1 MGLTNFKI
9 KSAAIGKRHHDG
21 GGLYLTLSARYRGKW
36 TIRYM
41 INRKAKE
48 IGLGRYPE
56 LSLADARKKHFEA
69 RILIAE
75 GKDPLIERRK
85 ALAQTKRE
93 AFGAILNC
101 RRLDN

>member
-36 TIRYM
+36 TIRDM

-48 IGLGRYPE
+48 IGLGQYPE
-56 LSLADARKKHFEA
+56 LSFADASKKHFEA
-69 RILIAE
+69 RIIIAE
-75 GKDPLIERRK
+75 GKSAQFNFCCTKPSPSHLLHPLI
-85 ALAQTKRE
+85 ASSL
-93 AFGAILNC
+93 
-101 RRLDN
+101 

>member
-1 MGLTNFKI
+1 MAVTHFKT
-9 KSAAIGKRHHDG
+9 KSAAIGKRLHDG
-21 GGLYLTLSARYRGKW
+21 AGLYLTLSARYRGKW

-69 RILIAE
+69 RNLIAE